1 MKGVFT
7 LDFIIDSQVIQTLLL
22 IVIFLSILVEIKTG
36 GTGIGA
42 LLGIIAAAVFWGSS
56 YVKGLV
62 SLYQIAMFIV
72 GIIFII
78 IEILTPTVGIL
89 AAVGIVAILYSLVLA
104 MGGDINALYI
114 MLFALVVAIII
125 FAIVIKKLPT
135 SKLWHK
141 IILKD
146 TSSTEKG
153 YVSTIDNSQYL
164 NKEGTVLSELRPS
177 GTAEIDG
184 KPVDVISEGKF
195 ISKGEKIRVVKV
207 EGVRIIVR
215 KI

>member
-1 MKGVFT
+1 M
-7 LDFIIDSQVIQTLLL
+7 DFIIDSQVIQTLLL

-62 SLYQIAMFIV
+62 SLYQIAIFIV

-78 IEILTPTVGIL
+78 VEILTPTVGIL
-89 AAVGIVAILYSLVLA
+89 AAVGIVAILYSLILA
-104 MGGDINALYI
+104 MGGDINAIYMMVL
-114 MLFALVVAIII
+114 ALIIAIII
-125 FAIVIKKLPT
+125 FVIIIKKLPS
-135 SKLWHK
+135 SKLWQK
-141 IILKD
+141 LVLTN
-146 TSSTEKG
+146 TSSSEKG
-153 YVSTIDNSQYL
+153 YVSAVDYSRYL

-177 GTAEIDG
+177 GTAKIDG
-184 KPVDVISEGKF
+184 DLLDVISEGSF
-195 ISKGEKIRVVKV
+195 ISKGEKIRVIKV

>member
-1 MKGVFT
+1 ME
-7 LDFIIDSQVIQTLLL
+7 
-22 IVIFLSILVEIKTG
+22 EIKTG

-62 SLYQIAMFIV
+62 SLYQIAIFIV

-78 IEILTPTVGIL
+78 VEILTPTVGIL
-89 AAVGIVAILYSLVLA
+89 AAVGIVAILYSLILA
-104 MGGDINALYI
+104 MGGDINAIYMMVL
-114 MLFALVVAIII
+114 ALIIAIII
-125 FAIVIKKLPT
+125 FVIIIKKLPS
-135 SKLWHK
+135 SKLWQK
-141 IILKD
+141 LVLTN
-146 TSSTEKG
+146 TSSSEKG
-153 YVSTIDNSQYL
+153 YVSAVDYSRYL

-177 GTAEIDG
+177 GTAKIDG
-184 KPVDVISEGKF
+184 DLLDVISEGSF
-195 ISKGEKIRVVKV
+195 ISKGEKIRVIKV